1 MRFLMRALMVR
12 SARGLIDAFWQN
24 LSERARVRC
33 CLDVACH
40 IRVGSSGLVGERPTE
55 LVDLLVT
62 AQSCFSK
69 LLLRQYTPPSLFCR
83 AFRPIAHG
91 TLPMR

>member
-1 MRFLMRALMVR
+1 MKALMVR
-12 SARGLIDAFWQN
+12 LAPRLIDAFRQN
-24 LSERARVRC
+24 LSGCARLRC

-40 IRVGSSGLVGERPTE
+40 IRVGSSGLVGEKPTE

-69 LLLRQYTPPSLFCR
+69 LLLRQNTAPSLFFR
-83 AFRPIAHG
+83 PLRPIAHG